1 MVALLAMIGLGG
13 HSLGERMTCRVS
25 ERVMEKKIIERQQD
39 HLELQVQFVEWL
51 VVNGHEA
58 EAEKIGTGPDH
69 LKWQDSTWAQEF
81 EESLAS
87 RGVFVKPK
95 VDLPPEG
102 WAPQWPLHRDV
113 GCCG

>member
-13 HSLGERMTCRVS
+13 HSLGERMTHRVS
-25 ERVMEKKIIERQQD
+25 ERVMEKKMTERQQHYLD
-39 HLELQVQFVEWL
+39 LQAQFVEWL

-58 EAEKIGTGPDH
+58 EAEKIGAGSDN

-81 EESLAS
+81 EESLS
-87 RGVFVKPK
+87 MKGVFVKSK